1 LQSKVAARYMRDC
14 QEQKVIKWRRYRE
27 ASERRGAWPA
37 WLRDSVMKDDYV
49 CTSNDKPRAKCARG
63 QRKNGPPPPAPAGV
77 PGRAATLALVPAV
90 WPRLSR
96 GRIFRHV
103 RLRPATPSHRAPS
116 VGYQPLDSGVCW
128 YALSAGS
135 PFGASRM
142 WVRTSRGA
150 YQPGLR
156 PRVVFVIAA
165 PRLAQFLHRIRRSS
179 TKENE
184 HAAL

>member
-1 LQSKVAARYMRDC
+1 M
-14 QEQKVIKWRRYRE
+14 IKWRRYRE

-49 CTSNDKPRAKCARG
+49 CTSNDKPRAKCARR

-103 RLRPATPSHRAPS
+103 RFDPQRQAI
-116 VGYQPLDSGVCW
+116 GYQALDCGHS
-128 YALSAGS
+128 
-135 PFGASRM
+135 
-142 WVRTSRGA
+142 RTSGGYAALATKICPDNSRSA
-150 YQPGLR
+150 PASGLR
-156 PRVVFVIAA
+156 VV
-165 PRLAQFLHRIRRSS
+165 S
-179 TKENE
+179 TG
-184 HAAL
+184 

>member
-1 LQSKVAARYMRDC
+1 MQSKVAARYMRDC

-49 CTSNDKPRAKCARG
+49 CTSNDKPRAKCARR

-116 VGYQPLDSGVCW
+116 VGYQPLDGVTGRSRRWRQLCTVRARPW
-128 YALSAGS
+128 LTRCPNGLFPILAG
-135 PFGASRM
+135 
-142 WVRTSRGA
+142 T
-150 YQPGLR
+150 LR
-156 PRVVFVIAA
+156 PGCFVCGRIAVVG
-165 PRLAQFLHRIRRSS
+165 H
-179 TKENE
+179 KC
-184 HAAL
+184 